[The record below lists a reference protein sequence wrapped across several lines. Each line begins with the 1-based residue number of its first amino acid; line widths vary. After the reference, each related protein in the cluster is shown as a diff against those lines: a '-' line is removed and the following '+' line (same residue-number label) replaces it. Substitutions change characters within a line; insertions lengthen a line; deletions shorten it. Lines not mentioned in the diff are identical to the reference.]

1 MKLKEIGTN
10 FKPKK
15 GVLLIGEPFM
25 ADPNFR
31 KSLVLLCEHE
41 LEGSVGFVI
50 NKPMN
55 LLCSELVPDIL
66 DYDFPLFYGGPVEE
80 NSLHFIHRLGNLIED
95 SIEICDGIYWGG
107 DIEQVNSLLK
117 DQKATENDFK
127 FFIGYSGWGPG
138 QLEIEMEHK
147 AWWTTN
153 AQAQIVFDTQAEN
166 MWSIQVKQL
175 GENFAYL
182 VNSPEDYLWN

>member
-1 MKLKEIGTN
+1 
-10 FKPKK
+10 
-15 GVLLIGEPFM
+15 
-25 ADPNFR
+25 
-31 KSLVLLCEHE
+31 
-41 LEGSVGFVI
+41 
-50 NKPMN
+50 
-55 LLCSELVPDIL
+55 LCSELVPDIL

-127 FFIGYSGWGPG
+127 FFIGYSGWGPT
-138 QLEIEMEHK
+138 QLEIEMEQK